1 MTKTFFI
8 VLLIS
13 IQHLSFAQD
22 VYHVINIK
30 GKVSRNG
37 KNIRRGQKLKATDK
51 IKFVSPRALLLVS
64 SQRYGRMVL
73 SAKPAQKSM
82 SEAAYILKNL
92 VSKGRA
98 SARGDEKMVTREMI
112 HYYFGKGE
120 PHLILGDEATVKVK
134 KALFPLNKKSF
145 FFMSY
150 QYKGEKVNKK
160 LPFEDNRFT
169 VNKDRLFRVEGK
181 KISGK
186 EINDFGL
193 FYYKNGEEVIDIGRV
208 KLFFW
213 DNAHQ
218 KKVDEMVK
226 FMKANELTQEEIKDT
241 VFAYL
246 QKYFGEPNADQF
258 KTWYQKHYQ

>member
-22 VYHVINIK
+22 VYNVINIK

-98 SARGDEKMVTREMI
+98 SARGDKKMVTREMI

-120 PHLILGDEATVKVK
+120 PHLILGEEATVKVK
-134 KALFPLNKKSF
+134 KSLFPLNKKSF

-150 QYKGEKVNKK
+150 QYKGEKINKK

-181 KISGK
+181 KVSGK
-186 EINDFGL
+186 GINDFGL

-218 KKVDEMVK
+218 KKIDEMVK
-226 FMKANELTQEEIKDT
+226 FMKANELTQSEIQDT

-246 QKYFGEPNADQF
+246 QKYFGEPNGDEF